1 MLSQKH
7 RILFIFCAVLLPAIA
22 LWHLFA
28 GDILL
33 SFNDLFYSFTNY
45 DSSNTGHII
54 MRDFRLPRM
63 TMAILSGAGLSV
75 AGLLMQNL
83 FNNPLAG
90 PNILGISTG
99 SSLFVAISVMTG
111 ISIFSTDFGI
121 LASALIGALVF
132 GGIILFFSF
141 FAKSHTSLLLI
152 GIMIGSFSSA
162 FVSIIQT
169 YSDSQELKVFV
180 MWAMGSLQQ
189 VTFEQLPIIILF
201 LVGGFL
207 ICFALTRSLNA
218 LALGSD
224 NASVLGVNVKQV
236 RLVIIIV
243 TALLTGVI
251 TAFCGPI
258 AFIGLAVPNLT
269 KILFKTQSHLTLII
283 GCIFIGSIFMLLC
296 DIIIQLLD
304 SYIHLPINALTSLIG
319 APFVILIILKKLT

>member
-1 MLSQKH
+1 MILQRH
-7 RILFIFCAVLLPAIA
+7 RILFIVIAALLPLMA

-28 GDILL
+28 GEIGISL
-33 SFNDLFYSFTNY
+33 NDFFGSFTHY
-45 DSSNTGHII
+45 DSSNIGHII
-54 MRDFRLPRM
+54 MRDFRFPRM
-63 TMAILSGAGLSV
+63 MMAVVSGAGLSV

-99 SSLFVAISVMTG
+99 SSLFVAISIMTG
-111 ISIFSTDFGI
+111 YSIFSTDFGI
-121 LASALIGALVF
+121 LSSALAGAMVF
-132 GGIILFFSF
+132 GGIILVFSL
-141 FAKSHTSLLLI
+141 FARSHTSLLLI

-189 VTFEQLPIIILF
+189 VTFEQIPMILLILLFGLSLCF
-201 LVGGFL
+201 LL
-207 ICFALTRSLNA
+207 IRSLNA
-218 LALGSD
+218 LALGNE
-224 NASVLGVNVKQV
+224 NASQLGINVKQI
-236 RLVIIIV
+236 RIIIILV

-269 KILFKTQSHLTLII
+269 KILFKTQNHLTLII
-283 GCIFIGSIFMLLC
+283 GCVLIGSIFMLLC
-296 DIIIQLLD
+296 DIIIQSLD

-319 APFVILIILKKLT
+319 APFVIFIILKRLT

>member
-1 MLSQKH
+1 MILQRH
-7 RILFIFCAVLLPAIA
+7 RILFIVVAVLLPLVA

-28 GDILL
+28 GAIGIPL
-33 SFNDLFYSFTNY
+33 SDFFGSFTHY

-54 MRDFRLPRM
+54 MRDFRFPRM
-63 TMAILSGAGLSV
+63 MMAIVSGAGLSV

-99 SSLFVAISVMTG
+99 SSLFVAISIMTG
-111 ISIFSTDFGI
+111 YSIFSTDFGI
-121 LASALIGALVF
+121 LSSALLGAMVF
-132 GGIILFFSF
+132 GGIILVFSL
-141 FAKSHTSLLLI
+141 FARSHTSLLLI

-189 VTFEQLPIIILF
+189 VTFEQIPMILLILF
-201 LVGGFL
+201 FGLALCFL
-207 ICFALTRSLNA
+207 LIRSLNA
-218 LALGSD
+218 LALGSE
-224 NASVLGVNVKQV
+224 NASQLGINVKQI
-236 RLVIIIV
+236 RIFIILV

-269 KILFKTQSHLTLII
+269 KILFKTQNHLTLII
-283 GCIFIGSIFMLLC
+283 GCILIGSIFMLLC
-296 DIIIQLLD
+296 DIIIQSLD

-319 APFVILIILKKLT
+319 APFVIFIILKRLT